1 MKQSLQLRIGQSLT
15 MTPQLQ
21 QAIKLLQLSSLELQT
36 EIQQTLDENP
46 LLEQEDNFDEITV
59 FQEDSQSEKA
69 ANGEEVTEYKI
80 RETVADNRAE
90 QTLPDDLEIDTR
102 WDEIYDNLR
111 VSPTQTQSGEDYR
124 DNFENQSGSTDSL
137 KDHLCWQLDCARLS
151 ETDHQI
157 GQAIIDSIDDGGYL
171 TQSFEDLCAGLLM
184 QFDDLEIDEIEAILH
199 LVQRFDPIGV
209 AARSPS
215 ECMLIQLNQYDKNTP
230 YLNKA
235 KVLVERYLEQLASHD
250 FPLLKRRLQASDDE
264 LSSIIKLIQ
273 TTNPHPGH
281 LISENHAE
289 YVVPDVYVSKQAG
302 RWTVTI
308 NGETAPK
315 LKVNDE
321 YAGLIKRSDNSD
333 QNTYLKDNLQEA
345 RWFIKSLQS
354 RNETLLKVANSIVN
368 RQQGYLEYGD
378 EAMQPMIL
386 RDIAEELEM
395 HESTISRVTTNKY
408 MHTPRGIL
416 EFKFFFSS
424 HVGTAD
430 GGECSATA
438 IRAIIK
444 KLISAELPKK
454 PLSDNKIA
462 ALLGDQGINVARRTV
477 AKYREAM
484 NIPPSNERKR
494 LF

>member
-171 TQSFEDLCAGLLM
+171 TQSFEDLPPTSCIFRPVSSEMLFRREISRLYRK
-184 QFDDLEIDEIEAILH
+184 FLE
-199 LVQRFDPIGV
+199 
-209 AARSPS
+209 
-215 ECMLIQLNQYDKNTP
+215 C
-230 YLNKA
+230 
-235 KVLVERYLEQLASHD
+235 
-250 FPLLKRRLQASDDE
+250 
-264 LSSIIKLIQ
+264 
-273 TTNPHPGH
+273 
-281 LISENHAE
+281 
-289 YVVPDVYVSKQAG
+289 
-302 RWTVTI
+302 
-308 NGETAPK
+308 
-315 LKVNDE
+315 
-321 YAGLIKRSDNSD
+321 
-333 QNTYLKDNLQEA
+333 
-345 RWFIKSLQS
+345 
-354 RNETLLKVANSIVN
+354 
-368 RQQGYLEYGD
+368 
-378 EAMQPMIL
+378 L
-386 RDIAEELEM
+386 RDFCDAIALAQ
-395 HESTISRVTTNKY
+395 
-408 MHTPRGIL
+408 P
-416 EFKFFFSS
+416 
-424 HVGTAD
+424 
-430 GGECSATA
+430 
-438 IRAIIK
+438 
-444 KLISAELPKK
+444 
-454 PLSDNKIA
+454 
-462 ALLGDQGINVARRTV
+462 
-477 AKYREAM
+477 
-484 NIPPSNERKR
+484 
-494 LF
+494 